1 MFIISKR
8 NLMIQRPGENPY
20 IIRKDYVGEIPEDIA
35 SHWLVRAAI
44 NDGTIA
50 TPQGKKDADLENADQ
65 EAAKKAEQ
73 SDIRPDAK
81 NNTEQADMD
90 GKENGNRSSK
100 K

>member
-50 TPQGKKDADLENADQ
+50 TPQGKKDVDLENADQ
-65 EAAKKAEQ
+65 GSRNSYHETMAVPAFCVRIKCYLRF
-73 SDIRPDAK
+73 D
-81 NNTEQADMD
+81 
-90 GKENGNRSSK
+90 
-100 K
+100 

>member
-8 NLMIQRPGENPY
+8 NLMIQRPGAAPY
-20 IIRKDYVGEIPEDIA
+20 RIPKDYVGHIPEDIA
-35 SHWLVRAAI
+35 SHWIVQAAI
-44 NDGTIA
+44 ADGTVA
-50 TPQGKKDADLENADQ
+50 TPRGKKDTDLENADE

-81 NNTEQADMD
+81 DDTKQDGME
-90 GKENGNRSSK
+90 GKENGKRSPK